1 MLNREIVPADKNL
14 RNRTIILAI
23 VLAVVGLAV
32 LYLLRGRLE
41 AIKKLAS
48 EDLSSAVDQVLRLT
62 TIVAWVAGPSF
73 VGLGVWLWWIARRI
87 NRGGRFPPLGMKVV
101 RDTPVRTGDRAKA
114 LARLARVVALVC
126 LVWGTIG
133 IWLFYSRAAEML
145 RQAAQQQ
152 QQ

>member
-23 VLAVVGLAV
+23 VLFVVGLAV
-32 LYLLRGRLE
+32 LYLLRVRLE
-41 AIKKLAS
+41 AIENLAG

-62 TIVAWVAGPSF
+62 AIVAWVAGPSF

-87 NRGGRFPPLGMKVV
+87 NRGGRFPPPGMKVI
-101 RDTPVRTGDRAKA
+101 RDTPVRTGDRAKG
-114 LARLARVVALVC
+114 LARLAQVAALVC

-152 QQ
+152 